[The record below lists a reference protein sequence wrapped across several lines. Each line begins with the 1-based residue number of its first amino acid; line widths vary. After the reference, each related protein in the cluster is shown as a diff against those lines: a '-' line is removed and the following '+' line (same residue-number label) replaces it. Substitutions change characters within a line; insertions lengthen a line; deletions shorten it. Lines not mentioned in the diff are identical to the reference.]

1 VNDLTLKVNVAP
13 PETASVRLE
22 PSGHGRIAGTIA
34 PAASGALP
42 ESLTVTA
49 NRIGEFATRGT
60 IVRRGSASGNGSFE
74 LPIGPNKLV
83 LGNSAG
89 WVARA
94 VERWQMNVIYNVT
107 SGNWTDITATTGMYS
122 TFVPD
127 VVNKPWTYTSGD
139 AKWNGAPG
147 NGPGGAGTGGPSV
160 GTYFGQARL
169 FNKINDPQCQLSN
182 HVDSM
187 GWNLMSGN
195 SATNAFANCSLTALT
210 DSQTGTI
217 LLQNA
222 PVGTPRG
229 SLGENKIRGNGSWT
243 LDANISKTVR
253 ISESKSAQIRVDSTN
268 ILNHPQPGTPS
279 LSINSENPFGYIA
292 AKGTQR
298 REFKATVRLS
308 F

>member
-1 VNDLTLKVNVAP
+1 VTLRPAQGI
-13 PETASVRLE
+13 TYQASYSIIKSL
-22 PSGHGRIAGTIA
+22 
-34 PAASGALP
+34 ALP
-42 ESLTVTA
+42 GSGYSDFRNMRLDWTDDA
-49 NRIGEFATRGT
+49 NSSHNYEFR
-60 IVRRGSASGNGSFE
+60 SNGSFE

-182 HVDSM
+182 HVDTM
-187 GWNLMSGN
+187 GWNLLSGN
-195 SATNAFANCSLTALT
+195 SATNAFANCSLTALSDAKT
-210 DSQTGTI
+210 NTI

-229 SLGENKIRGNGSWT
+229 SLGENKIRGNGTWS
-243 LDANISKTVR
+243 LDANISKTFR
-253 ISESKSAQIRVDSTN
+253 ISEAKSLQIRVDATN
-268 ILNHPQPGTPS
+268 VFNHPTPNGPNLAVSGTTD
-279 LSINSENPFGYIA
+279 FGQISG
-292 AKGTQR
+292 KGNQTRNFQGQ
-298 REFKATVRLS
+298 VRFS